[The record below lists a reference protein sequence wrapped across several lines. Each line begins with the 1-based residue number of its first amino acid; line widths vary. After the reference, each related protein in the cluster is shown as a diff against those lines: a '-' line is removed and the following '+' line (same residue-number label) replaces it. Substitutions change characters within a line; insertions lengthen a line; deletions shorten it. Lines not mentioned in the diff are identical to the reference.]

1 MYQQKNNN
9 FSPFLKDIQHFFMS
23 RSVLAR
29 LILINV
35 IVWLAIKFSE
45 VFFYLLMIHNADIS
59 IFFSLPANIHS
70 LLLKPWT
77 LFTYMFLHEDF
88 FHLFFNMISLYFGG
102 RIFLE
107 FLDEKKLRST
117 YIAGGLAGG
126 LFFILSY
133 NFFPVFGSVVSQAVL
148 LGASASIVAV
158 LVAVA
163 VYVPEYKVNLFLLGI
178 IKLKYIAISLVVLF
192 TLSITKD
199 NPGGH
204 LAHLGGAFWGFIYA
218 MQLKKGKDI
227 FKFFNTFINLFSFKS
242 RLKVNYKANKRPV
255 SDEEYNRQKVEKQE
269 KIDAVLD
276 KISQSGYSSL
286 TKEEKELLFDSINK
300 NK

>member
-1 MYQQKNNN
+1 MYQQKNSN

-29 LILINV
+29 LILINI
-35 IVWLAIKFSE
+35 IVWLAIKFLE
-45 VFFYLLMIHNADIS
+45 VFFYLLMIHNADIA

-77 LFTYMFLHEDF
+77 LLTYMFLHEDF

-218 MQLKKGKDI
+218 MRLKKGKDI
-227 FKFFNTFINLFSFKS
+227 FKNFNTFINLFSFKP

-276 KISQSGYSSL
+276 KISRSGYSSL
-286 TKEEKELLFDSINK
+286 TKEEKELLFDSSNK